1 MSAVQ
6 YDYGSLISMG
16 FRFYDA
22 QRIGALPANYTI
34 PWRSSALLQVSPSP
48 TPYQSSLAK
57 LVHSNNLTTSALQP
71 PVGLQVLLS
80 HHPPQGSTSRRV
92 TLSCFLCVT

>member
-1 MSAVQ
+1 MASGVHVHVQRHSFMALDAGSAVQ

-34 PWRSSALLQVSPSP
+34 PWRSSALLQVC
-48 TPYQSSLAK
+48 L
-57 LVHSNNLTTSALQP
+57 
-71 PVGLQVLLS
+71 
-80 HHPPQGSTSRRV
+80 
-92 TLSCFLCVT
+92 

>member
-1 MSAVQ
+1 MQ

-34 PWRSSALLQVSPSP
+34 PWRSSALLQVCLLHTNLWMSREIQASPFQ
-48 TPYQSSLAK
+48 T
-57 LVHSNNLTTSALQP
+57 
-71 PVGLQVLLS
+71 LL
-80 HHPPQGSTSRRV
+80 
-92 TLSCFLCVT
+92 

>member
-1 MSAVQ
+1 MQ

-34 PWRSSALLQVSPSP
+34 PWRSSALLQVC
-48 TPYQSSLAK
+48 
-57 LVHSNNLTTSALQP
+57 
-71 PVGLQVLLS
+71 LL
-80 HHPPQGSTSRRV
+80 HTKA
-92 TLSCFLCVT
+92 

>member
-1 MSAVQ
+1 MQ

-34 PWRSSALLQVSPSP
+34 PWRSSALLQVCPP
-48 TPYQSSLAK
+48 LAFSHLK
-57 LVHSNNLTTSALQP
+57 LAGLVHSNDLTTFALKP
-71 PVGLQVLLS
+71 PS
-80 HHPPQGSTSRRV
+80 K
-92 TLSCFLCVT
+92 SCYLTIFGGALPLW